1 MKAHILPQQCVNRRL
16 SLTSTTATLIRIATT
31 LLKFIGVTWLLMLHN
46 SRYADDLLAWHLALP
61 ITDIDDSNMTV
72 LTSRAAPLLT
82 QSLRQPLPRLLLCVG
97 VVLPL
102 LTACAATPLQAAHA
116 QPSVPKQSQAPI
128 KTTALTF
135 TETLDNGL
143 KIIVRPDHRA
153 PVVMTQIW
161 YKVGSVDEPIDQTG
175 LSHALEHMMFK
186 GTAKVPNGELS
197 RIVSQFGGSQN
208 AFTSNHFTGYYQLY
222 PANRLALA
230 LELEADRMKNL
241 ILTAEDFTPEMRV
254 IMEERRQRTDDNP
267 QSLAYEKFRMLAFPT
282 SSNRYPVIG
291 HMDSLEQMPLDALKA
306 WYQTWYHPNNAV
318 VVIVGDVQ
326 PMQAIAEVK
335 RYFAQIPAGAV
346 PTRVDTRERQL
357 FGRRHLDLRLAIQVP
372 SLMMAFN
379 VPTLGSDATTT
390 QDAYTLALLAAVLD
404 GGLSARLEQRLVRE
418 QRILTAV
425 SSGYN
430 PFERGS
436 GLFSVSAI
444 PAADQTHATAQ
455 AAILNEIE
463 RLKTDPIT
471 DAELARVK
479 AGYIAD
485 LIYNQDDLSSQA
497 RWIGSLEVAGLDH
510 HLIDQLPER
519 LSQIS
524 VAQLQDAAKRYLI
537 ADNLSTLYVS
547 PDTAT
552 TTTAAPTTTASSAG
566 VQP

>member
-1 MKAHILPQQCVNRRL
+1 MLIACLQA
-16 SLTSTTATLIRIATT
+16 SLTARITDFDDFNMTADMT
-31 LLKFIGVTWLLMLHN
+31 LLTTRLTPNH
-46 SRYADDLLAWHLALP
+46 RP
-61 ITDIDDSNMTV
+61 IT
-72 LTSRAAPLLT
+72 
-82 QSLRQPLPRLLLCVG
+82 PRLLLCCCCA
-97 VVLPL
+97 LPL
-102 LTACAATPLQAAHA
+102 LTACATPMGQAHA
-116 QPSVPKQSQAPI
+116 GTPKKGTATATIAAPKPSVQ
-128 KTTALTF
+128 TVTA
-135 TETLDNGL
+135 TLENGL
-143 KIIVRPDHRA
+143 KIVVRPDHRA
-153 PVVMTQIW
+153 PVVMTQVW
-161 YKVGSVDEPIDQTG
+161 YKVGSVDEPIAQTG

-186 GTAKVPNGELS
+186 GTAKVPDGELS

-282 SSNRYPVIG
+282 SSSRYPVIG
-291 HMDSLEQMPLDALKA
+291 HMDSLEQMPLDALKT
-306 WYQTWYHPNNAV
+306 WYQTWYQPNNAV

-326 PMQAIAEVK
+326 PEQAIAEVK
-335 RYFAQIPAGAV
+335 RYFAQIPAGTV
-346 PTRVDTRERQL
+346 PTRVNTAERQQ
-357 FGRRHLDLRLAIQVP
+357 FGQRHLELTLPIQVP

-379 VPTLGSDATTT
+379 VPTLGSSTPSTAA

-444 PAADQTHATAQ
+444 PADGQTHQSAQ

-463 RLKTDPIT
+463 RLKTEPIT
-471 DAELARVK
+471 ADELARVK
-479 AGYIAD
+479 AGYLAD
-485 LIYNQDDLSSQA
+485 LVYNQDDLSSQA

-510 HLIDQLPER
+510 RLLDQLPAK
-519 LSQIS
+519 LDQIS
-524 VAQLQDAAKRYLI
+524 VAQLQDAAKRYLV
-537 ADNLSTLYVS
+537 AENRSSMFLSPQAAPITK
-547 PDTAT
+547 TAT
-552 TTTAAPTTTASSAG
+552 PNTAQASAG
-566 VQP
+566 AQP

>member
-1 MKAHILPQQCVNRRL
+1 MTVSIQQL
-16 SLTSTTATLIRIATT
+16 THSLT
-31 LLKFIGVTWLLMLHN
+31 
-46 SRYADDLLAWHLALP
+46 P
-61 ITDIDDSNMTV
+61 
-72 LTSRAAPLLT
+72 
-82 QSLRQPLPRLLLCVG
+82 PLPRRLPRALLCLCVSM
-97 VVLPL
+97 PI
-102 LTACAATPLQAAHA
+102 LTACAATPIKQAKA
-116 QPSVPKQSQAPI
+116 QTATQPNAQTAPA
-128 KTTALTF
+128 TV
-135 TETLDNGL
+135 TETLENGL
-143 KIIVRPDHRA
+143 KIVVRPDHRA

-161 YKVGSVDEPIDQTG
+161 YKVGSVDEPIAQTG

-186 GTAKVPNGELS
+186 GTAKVPSGELS
-197 RIVSQFGGSQN
+197 RIVSKFGGSQN

-254 IMEERRQRTDDNP
+254 IMEERRLRTDDNP
-267 QSLAYEKFRMLAFPT
+267 QALAYEKFKMLAFPT
-282 SSNRYPVIG
+282 STSRYPVIG
-291 HMDSLEQMPLDALKA
+291 HMDSLQQLPLDALKK

-326 PMQAIAEVK
+326 PVQAIAEVK
-335 RYFAQIPAGAV
+335 RYFAQIAAVPV
-346 PTRVDTRERQL
+346 PTRVDTSERQQ
-357 FGRRHLDLRLAIQVP
+357 FGQRHIDLSLPIQVA

-379 VPTLGSDATTT
+379 VPSLSSSAPETAQ

-418 QRILTAV
+418 QRVLTAV

-436 GLFSVSAI
+436 SLFSISAI
-444 PAADQTHATAQ
+444 PAQGYSLEQAQ
-455 AAILNEIE
+455 AAILLEIE
-463 RLKTDPIT
+463 HLKTDPIS

-485 LIYNQDDLSSQA
+485 MIYHQDDLSSQA
-497 RWIGSLEVAGLDH
+497 RWIGSLEVADLDH
-510 HLIDQLPER
+510 RLLEQLPAK

-537 ADNLSTLYVS
+537 AENRSSMYLSPQAVPQAVPQATPTVAATLSTSTVTQ
-547 PDTAT
+547 PNAE
-552 TTTAAPTTTASSAG
+552 